1 MLDVFSAKAAQTGL
15 DLVYQ
20 VDAKT
25 PAQIIGDS
33 LRLRQ
38 VLMNLVGNASKFTS
52 SGEIFINVKFLNTL
66 KDGSVELSFAVK
78 DTGIGIPA
86 DKMERLV

>member
-1 MLDVFSAKAAQTGL
+1 MFSAKAAQAEL

-20 VDAKT
+20 VDART
-25 PAQIIGDS
+25 PSQIIGDS

-38 VLMNLVGNASKFTS
+38 VLMNLVGNATKFTQD
-52 SGEIFINVKFLNTL
+52 GEIFVSVHQSQRFN
-66 KDGSVELSFAVK
+66 DGSVELVFAVK

-86 DKMERLV
+86 NKIER